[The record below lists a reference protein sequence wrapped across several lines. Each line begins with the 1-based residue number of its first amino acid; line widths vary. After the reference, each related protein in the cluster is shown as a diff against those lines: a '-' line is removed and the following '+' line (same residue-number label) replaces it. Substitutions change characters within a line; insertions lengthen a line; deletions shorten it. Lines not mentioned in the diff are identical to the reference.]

1 MCARGAAGSRLAAT
15 TRGVHA
21 GAVST
26 IFQPF
31 RSRRAR
37 VVLLLGLL
45 SLAGAAFVLHPG
57 DPRNRHP
64 VWGVDVSHHQ
74 PPVDWARVRATGAGF
89 AYAKVSEGRDHV
101 DTRYRE
107 HLAGARA
114 AGLHTGAY
122 HYFTLCSP
130 GREQAEHFINTLGDI
145 PCDLPPVIDLEYAGN
160 CSARPAREEL
170 TRELDAFIAVVEA
183 RTGRRPIFYT
193 TKDFAAGYGLFERA
207 ADRLWIRAVH
217 TRPWFLGTS
226 RWTLWQFRVAP
237 LDGVEGPVDHNVF
250 RGTEKE
256 LLGLR

>member
-1 MCARGAAGSRLAAT
+1 MCAPRAAGSRLAARG
-15 TRGVHA
+15 RGVHA
-21 GAVST
+21 GDVSIT
-26 IFQPF
+26 FHPF

-37 VVLLLGLL
+37 IAVLTGLL
-45 SLAGAAFVLHPG
+45 CAAVAAFVLHPG
-57 DPRNRHP
+57 DPRDRYP

-74 PPVDWARVRATGAGF
+74 KPVDWARVRAAGAVF

-101 DTRYRE
+101 DTRFRE

-130 GREQAEHFINTLGDI
+130 GREQAEHFVRTLGDI
-145 PCDLPPVIDLEYAGN
+145 PCDLPPVIDLEFAGN
-160 CSARPAREEL
+160 CSARPGREEL
-170 TRELDAFIAVVEA
+170 LRELDAFIAVVEA
-183 RTGRRPIFYT
+183 RAGRRPILYT
-193 TKDFAAGYGLFERA
+193 TKDFAADYGLFERA
-207 ADRLWIRAVH
+207 ADRIWIRAVH
-217 TRPWFLGTS
+217 TRPSFLGTS

-256 LLGLR
+256 LLDLR